1 MAILGFPSG
10 SQQKTIP
17 SIKINKIQ
25 PYLYSLDYSEITNQ
39 DYSDAAEWLRNYYA
53 PVGGCSSARK
63 ENFWLRN
70 YDWLYDNSAEFIVR
84 THKGGAVKYDSIGM
98 ASGYKITEEDMEN
111 PDLTDE
117 RFRFIPF
124 HVVDGINECG
134 VIANSNVTAKGDMG
148 KTTGTHPAG
157 EEMEMCAIALIRFI
171 LDNYD
176 NATDAVNYIKDHIS
190 VYMPSK
196 EGELDEE
203 LHLMVGDKNKTYL
216 IEFVYNTCVV
226 TEMTDNKIMTNFY
239 LEDTEY
245 NEDGEVIK
253 SSVTD
258 HGVGIER
265 YNIVARELKAI
276 TEPTANGMINLARHI
291 WYTNAYGTN
300 AGIWYSEFVGGD
312 LTNSSPPEAF
322 DEIRALAAQA
332 YATRN
337 RNNPLTWQTVHTSVY
352 DIDTQTMYLLVQEE
366 DLSNLKAYK
375 LNEPIN
381 ANNVVYDNTT
391 SGLTAKNVQAA
402 IDELSE
408 REDRGVG
415 EATVNGGEI
424 FNDYNQN
431 IATGQYTHAEGSG
444 TIAEGQ
450 FQHVQGKYNIADSAD
465 KYSFIIGNGTDSDN
479 RSNAFAIDWQGK
491 IYVNNTN
498 EGIDLSEIAQEVLG
512 INSLLGT
519 GVIT

>member
-10 SQQKTIP
+10 GQQKTIP
-17 SIKINKIQ
+17 LVTIEKIQ
-25 PYLYSLDYSEITNQ
+25 PYLYALDYAEITNQ

-53 PVGGCSSARK
+53 PVGGCSSARND
-63 ENFWLRN
+63 NFWLRN

-148 KTTGTHPAG
+148 KTTGTHPIG
-157 EEMEMCAIALIRFI
+157 EEMEMCAIALIRLI
-171 LDNYD
+171 LDNFD
-176 NATDAVNYIKDHIS
+176 NATDAVNYIKDHVS

-226 TEMTDNKIMTNFY
+226 TEMTGNKIMTNFY

-291 WYTNAYGTN
+291 WYTNAYGTD

-332 YATRN
+332 YATRD

-366 DLSNLKAYK
+366 SQSNLKTYK
-375 LNEPIN
+375 LVEPIAASN
-381 ANNVVYDNTT
+381 VEYDNTVSGLAANNVQN
-391 SGLTAKNVQAA
+391 A
-402 IDELSE
+402 IDEL
-408 REDRGVG
+408 
-415 EATVNGGEI
+415 A
-424 FNDYNQN
+424 
-431 IATGQYTHAEGSG
+431 AEV
-444 TIAEGQ
+444 I
-450 FQHVQGKYNIADSAD
+450 
-465 KYSFIIGNGTDSDN
+465 
-479 RSNAFAIDWQGK
+479 
-491 IYVNNTN
+491 
-498 EGIDLSEIAQEVLG
+498 G
-512 INSLLGT
+512 INEALGD
-519 GVIT
+519 GIE